1 MRALVVTEKC
11 DPSAEQRDGG
21 ARLVTS
27 LRRGF
32 GETLDVMQFD
42 DGDAGSRSDV
52 HWRRVYPSA
61 SGDRFARRLARA
73 DFIMRCLAD
82 VAHRYTHVLF
92 VHASMAFGLGRHP
105 LPGCETWLFPM
116 FLTPSYV
123 ASGEQ
128 VPAAYTAM
136 EHTVLSAVTRILTPS
151 HLERR
156 QLIEFYDLTPQ
167 RIRVVPRG
175 VDRSLLSPRVRQIS
189 GAPLFCSV
197 GSVKRQKN
205 TVGLVRM
212 FARLRER
219 FAGAVL
225 RVIGPVQD
233 ASYAAEVAREVDC
246 LGLASA
252 IEWMGPVAPPD
263 LPAALDGAHLHV
275 SASTCET
282 FGRAIFETLASGLP
296 NVVSLAYNAATEHLR
311 GTPYA
316 FFYDDEDGAVAA
328 VEAALSDY
336 SRRSELA
343 LEVGELFDDVVLA
356 GLLRAEVLG
365 GEILAVSDYDGTLFH
380 KDDSERT
387 RRCVAAFQRYPQR
400 IVCSARPIPD
410 LLAAMER
417 FGLTAQYVV
426 GWSGAVVADACGRPL
441 WRSVL
446 STAEARAL
454 AALLPACAVPI
465 LDGGEPIQFAAPAA
479 DVVVPPGVRVEAYQG
494 TAFVGRW
501 CNSKL
506 HAVHRLLRHIGWS
519 GRVRA
524 FGDGPHDV
532 PLLTYFDGVRVR
544 PRAADPGVLRTGEEI
559 EYDPR

>member
-1 MRALVVTEKC
+1 MRVLVITEKC
-11 DPSAEQRDGG
+11 DPAAELRDGG

-32 GETLDVMQFD
+32 GEALNVMQFD
-42 DGDAGSRSDV
+42 DGEASAGSDAR
-52 HWRRVYPSA
+52 WRRVYPPA

-73 DFIMRCLAD
+73 DFVMSCVAE
-82 VAHRYTHVLF
+82 VAHHYTYVLF
-92 VHASMAFGLGRHP
+92 VHASMAFGLGRRP
-105 LPGCETWLFPM
+105 LPGGETWLFPM

-136 EHTVLSAVTRILTPS
+136 ERAALSAVGQVLTPS

-156 QLIEFYDLTPQ
+156 QLIELYGVAPQ

-175 VDRSLLSPRVRQIS
+175 VDRSLLSPHVRRKA
-189 GAPLFCSV
+189 GAPVFCSV
-197 GSVKRQKN
+197 GSIKRQKN
-205 TVGLVRM
+205 TAGLVRT
-212 FARLRER
+212 FARISER
-219 FAGAVL
+219 FPGALL

-233 ASYAAEVAREVDC
+233 ANYAAEVAQEVAR
-246 LGLASA
+246 LGLAGA

-263 LPAALDGAHLHV
+263 LPAALDGAHLHL
-275 SASTCET
+275 SASICET

-296 NVVSLAYNAATEHLR
+296 NVVPLARNAAAEHLH
-311 GTPYA
+311 GTPYT

-343 LEVGELFDDVVLA
+343 LEVGELFDDAVLA
-356 GLLRAEVLG
+356 RLLRAEVLG
-365 GEILAVSDYDGTLFH
+365 DEILAVSDYDGTLFH

-400 IVCSARPIPD
+400 IICSARSIPD

-417 FGLTAQYVV
+417 LGLTAQYVV
-426 GWSGAVVADACGRPL
+426 GWSGAVVADARGRAL

-446 STAEARAL
+446 SASEVRAL
-454 AALLPACAVPI
+454 VASLPASAVPVV
-465 LDGGEPIQFAAPAA
+465 DGGEHIQFAAPAE
-479 DVVVPPGVRVEAYQG
+479 DVVAPPGVRVETYQG

-501 CNSKL
+501 DNSKL

-544 PRAADPGVLRTGEEI
+544 PRGADAGMLRTGEEL